1 MLFSGFCLFLFIRR
15 HILFS
20 WIRLSQHNEL
30 PVPVPLSSI
39 SIPSNNI
46 TELLLEKNITNSSD
60 GMDIRSSRAMEKTSL
75 ETSVTLETICRN
87 RKKLAIL
94 SFLEDPNNSDL
105 QKKKKMEEPS
115 TFDETTSYQG
125 FRMEAG
131 GFWKDWSDA
140 IFLFLQ

>member
-30 PVPVPLSSI
+30 PVPLSSI

-46 TELLLEKNITNSSD
+46 TELLLENNTTNSSD
-60 GMDIRSSRAMEKTSL
+60 GMDIRSSRAMENTSL
-75 ETSVTLETICRN
+75 ETSVILETIYRN

-94 SFLEDPNNSDL
+94 SFLEDPNISDL
-105 QKKKKMEEPS
+105 QKRKKMEEPS
-115 TFDETTSYQG
+115 IFDETTSYRG

>member
-1 MLFSGFCLFLFIRR
+1 
-15 HILFS
+15 
-20 WIRLSQHNEL
+20 
-30 PVPVPLSSI
+30 
-39 SIPSNNI
+39 
-46 TELLLEKNITNSSD
+46 
-60 GMDIRSSRAMEKTSL
+60 MDIRSSRAVEKTSL

-94 SFLEDPNNSDL
+94 SFLEDPNISDL
-105 QKKKKMEEPS
+105 QKRKKMEEPS

-131 GFWKDWSDA
+131 GFWKDWNDA